1 MRNTRRR
8 PPGARSGRRGRGSGD
23 GWETVSARRWLYRF
37 GGRARVAGKVVG
49 GVAVTAL
56 AASFVVL
63 GYGFVRTGLDGLNDA
78 SAGAARERSV
88 DGTVLAKDKVSEPQG
103 SHSKRI
109 EVRFTTAAGTSY
121 RFWEAGEADIGDT
134 IRVRYEPGRPETA
147 TTHSVTSNRTGYG
160 MLTLVG
166 LALVIL
172 MPLLILRLGREG
184 LRDIRRAVRLRSAV
198 G

>member
-1 MRNTRRR
+1 MR
-8 PPGARSGRRGRGSGD
+8 
-23 GWETVSARRWLYRF
+23 V
-37 GGRARVAGKVVG
+37 VGKVVG

-56 AASFVVL
+56 AALFVVL

-78 SAGAARERSV
+78 SAGSARERSV
-88 DGTVLAKDKVSEPQG
+88 DGIVLAQDKVSEPQG

-121 RFWEAGEADIGDT
+121 QFWEAGDADVGDT

-147 TTHSVTSNRTGYG
+147 TTHSVTSDRTGYG

-184 LRDIRRAVRLRSAV
+184 VRDIRRAVRKRSAV